1 MIDSKLG
8 SALPT
13 GTCAT
18 TVITLAEGVR
28 DALDSTHR
36 RNQLQRW
43 HGRTSDARSR
53 PYCALTS
60 TGSESGAVKTH
71 NLFVS
76 HSWRY
81 SDSYDRFTSLLDRR
95 PYFAFKDYSVP
106 PDDPIHNA
114 RNQTELREAIRK
126 QMAPCHVVVVMAGVY
141 ATYSKWINIELDLA
155 KKGFRSEKPVLAVRP
170 WGNERISD
178 PVREAADRIV
188 GWNTE
193 SIVRGIREL
202 A

>member
-1 MIDSKLG
+1 MN
-8 SALPT
+8 T
-13 GTCAT
+13 
-18 TVITLAEGVR
+18 
-28 DALDSTHR
+28 
-36 RNQLQRW
+36 
-43 HGRTSDARSR
+43 
-53 PYCALTS
+53 Y
-60 TGSESGAVKTH
+60 

-81 SDSYDRFTSLLDRR
+81 SDSYERLINLLNERR
-95 PYFAFKDYSVP
+95 YFSFKDYSVP

-114 RNQTELREAIRK
+114 RNQKELREAIRR

-155 KKGFRSEKPVLAVRP
+155 KNGFRSEKPVLAVRP
-170 WGNERISD
+170 RGNERISD
-178 PVREAADRIV
+178 TVREAADRVV

-193 SIVRGIREL
+193 SIVKAIRAL